1 MASFHK
7 KEKMTYYKPKI
18 DGWFWILIFV
28 LTFTLLMVCSIS
40 EDGLFWPGIIV
51 ICVFFFI
58 VLFLIWII
66 TTVKYAIRGKEL
78 GIRNLVYKWEW
89 LPIEKIE
96 SVKPVKSV
104 LAGAALSF
112 NRLSI
117 KFSDRKVLRS
127 TMPLEI
133 VPKDEKVFIEKLKEI
148 NPEIKVLN

>member
-1 MASFHK
+1 
-7 KEKMTYYKPKI
+7 MTYYKPKI

-40 EDGLFWPGIIV
+40 EDGLSWPGTAV
-51 ICVFFFI
+51 IFVFIGI
-58 VLFLIWII
+58 VLLLIWLI
-66 TTVKYAIRGKEL
+66 TTVKYAIRGNEL

-89 LPIEKIE
+89 LPIEKID

-133 VPKDEKVFIEKLKEI
+133 APKDEKIFIEKLKEI

>member
-1 MASFHK
+1 MSVK
-7 KEKMTYYKPKI
+7 TTYYKPKI

-28 LTFTLLMVCSIS
+28 VTFTILMGVSIS
-40 EDGLFWPGIIV
+40 EDGLFWPGIIE
-51 ICVFFFI
+51 ICVFLFI
-58 VLFLIWII
+58 VLLLIWMII
-66 TTVKYAIRGKEL
+66 TVKYAVRGNEL

-133 VPKDEKVFIEKLKEI
+133 VPKEEKVCIEKLNEI
-148 NPEIKVLN
+148 NPEIKVLIE

>member
-1 MASFHK
+1 
-7 KEKMTYYKPKI
+7 MTYYKPKI

-40 EDGLFWPGIIV
+40 EDGLSFPGIAV
-51 ICVFFFI
+51 ICVFI
-58 VLFLIWII
+58 VFVLLLIWLI
-66 TTVKYAIRGKEL
+66 TTVKYAIRGDEL
-78 GIRNLVYKWEW
+78 GVRNLAYKWEW

-117 KFSDRKVLRS
+117 KFSDRKVLKS

-133 VPKDEKVFIEKLKEI
+133 APKDTEKFIRTLKSI
-148 NPEIKVLN
+148 NPNIKILNLF

>member
-1 MASFHK
+1 MNMK
-7 KEKMTYYKPKI
+7 TTYYKPKI

-28 LTFTLLMVCSIS
+28 LTFTLLMACSIS
-40 EDGLFWPGIIV
+40 EDGLSWPGIIE
-51 ICVFFFI
+51 ICVFLFI
-58 VLFLIWII
+58 VLLLIWII
-66 TTVKYAIRGKEL
+66 AAVKYAIRGNEL

-104 LAGAALSF
+104 LAGDALSF

-117 KFSDRKVLRS
+117 KFSDRKVLIS

-133 VPKDEKVFIEKLKEI
+133 APKNEELFIEKLKEI
-148 NPEIKVLN
+148 NPDIKVLT

>member
-1 MASFHK
+1 MNINT
-7 KEKMTYYKPKI
+7 TYYKPKI

-40 EDGLFWPGIIV
+40 EDGLYWPGIIV
-51 ICVFFFI
+51 ICVFLFI
-58 VLFLIWII
+58 VLLLIWII
-66 TTVKYAIRGKEL
+66 TTVKYAIKGNEL
-78 GIRNLVYKWEW
+78 GVRNLFYKWDW

-96 SVKPVKSV
+96 SIKPVKSV

-117 KFSDRKVLRS
+117 QFSDRKVLRS

-133 VPKDEKVFIEKLKEI
+133 APKDEKVFIEKLKEI
-148 NPEIKVLN
+148 NPEIKVLT

>member
-1 MASFHK
+1 
-7 KEKMTYYKPKI
+7 MTYYKPKI

-40 EDGLFWPGIIV
+40 EDGLSWPGIAV
-51 ICVFFFI
+51 ICIFI
-58 VLFLIWII
+58 SIFLLLIWLI
-66 TTVKYAIRGKEL
+66 TTVKYAIRGTEL
-78 GIRNLVYKWEW
+78 GVRNLVYKWEW

-96 SVKPVKSV
+96 SVKPVRSV

-117 KFSDRKVLRS
+117 KFTDRKVLKS

-133 VPKDEKVFIEKLKEI
+133 APRDQIEFINDLKSVNPK
-148 NPEIKVLN
+148 IKILF

>member
-1 MASFHK
+1 MNIN
-7 KEKMTYYKPKI
+7 TIYYKPKI

-28 LTFTLLMVCSIS
+28 LTFTILMVCSIS
-40 EDGLFWPGIIV
+40 EDGLFWPGIIE
-51 ICVFFFI
+51 ICVFLFI
-58 VLFLIWII
+58 VLLLIWII
-66 TTVKYAIRGKEL
+66 TTAKYAVRGNEL
-78 GIRNLVYKWEW
+78 GIRNLAYKWEW

-96 SVKPVKSV
+96 SIKPVKSV

-133 VPKDEKVFIEKLKEI
+133 APKDEKIFIEKLKEI
-148 NPEIKVLN
+148 NPEIKFLN

>member
-1 MASFHK
+1 MN
-7 KEKMTYYKPKI
+7 MNTTYYKPKI

-40 EDGLFWPGIIV
+40 EDGLFWPGIIE
-51 ICVFFFI
+51 ICVFLFI
-58 VLFLIWII
+58 VLILVWII
-66 TTVKYAIRGKEL
+66 TTAKYAIKGNEL
-78 GIRNLVYKWEW
+78 GVRNLVYKWEW

-112 NRLSI
+112 YRLSI
-117 KFSDRKVLRS
+117 KFSDRKVLKS

-133 VPKDEKVFIEKLKEI
+133 APKDEKVFIEKLKEI
-148 NPEIKVLN
+148 NPEIKVLT

>member
-1 MASFHK
+1 MN
-7 KEKMTYYKPKI
+7 MNTTYYKPKI
-18 DGWFWILIFV
+18 DGWFWILIFF

-40 EDGLFWPGIIV
+40 EDGLFWPGIIE
-51 ICVFFFI
+51 ICVFLFI
-58 VLFLIWII
+58 VLLLVWII
-66 TTVKYAIRGKEL
+66 TTAKYAIKGNEL
-78 GIRNLVYKWEW
+78 GVRNLVYKWEW

-127 TMPLEI
+127 TRPLEI
-133 VPKDEKVFIEKLKEI
+133 APKEEKVFIEKLKEI
-148 NPEIKVLN
+148 NPEIKVLT

>member
-1 MASFHK
+1 MNNNT
-7 KEKMTYYKPKI
+7 TYYRPKI
-18 DGWFWILIFV
+18 EGWFWILIFV
-28 LTFTLLMVCSIS
+28 SAFTILMVCSIS
-40 EDGLFWPGIIV
+40 EDGLFWPGIIE
-51 ICVFFFI
+51 ICIFLFI
-58 VLFLIWII
+58 VFLLIWII
-66 TTVKYAIRGKEL
+66 TTVKYAVRGAEL

-117 KFSDRKVLRS
+117 KFSDRKVLKS

-133 VPKDEKVFIEKLKEI
+133 APKDEKLFIEKLKSI
-148 NPEIKVLN
+148 NPDIKVYIE